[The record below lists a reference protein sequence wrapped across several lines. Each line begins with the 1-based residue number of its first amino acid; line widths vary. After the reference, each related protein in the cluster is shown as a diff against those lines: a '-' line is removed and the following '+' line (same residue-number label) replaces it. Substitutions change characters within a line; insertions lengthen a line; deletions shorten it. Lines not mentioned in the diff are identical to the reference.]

1 MCYIHPEHDVKL
13 LTFKTMKLEKGQ
25 IIEISNI
32 PETENPIKAIVLDI
46 IPNMVVDEEFC
57 STTYYTYI
65 LYAENKLFKMSNE
78 CQRGMNT
85 SFTEDGEPI
94 SEMFEHWSDIQYN
107 GIIVDNC
114 IIPNL
119 SLNI

>member
-46 IPNMVVDEEFC
+46 IPNMVVDEDF
-57 STTYYTYI
+57 STTTYYTYI
-65 LYAENKLFKMSNE
+65 LYSENKLFKMSNE
-78 CQRGMNT
+78 CNRGMSE
-85 SFTEDGEPI
+85 SFTEEGEPI
-94 SEMFEHWSDIQYN
+94 SEMFEHWSDIQYD